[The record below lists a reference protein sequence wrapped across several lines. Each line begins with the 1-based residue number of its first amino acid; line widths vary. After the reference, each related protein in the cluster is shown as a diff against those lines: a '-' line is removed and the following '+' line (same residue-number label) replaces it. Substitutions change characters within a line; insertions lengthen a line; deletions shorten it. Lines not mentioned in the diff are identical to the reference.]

1 MSSAVPETAAAAAG
15 PALEPSAPATASYSQ
30 RKLIWRR
37 FRKHKAGVI
46 GGWVVLVLYAVVFL
60 GEFLA
65 PHDVNHRYYQYV
77 HLPPQRVH
85 FIRPDGFHL
94 RPFVHGIKG
103 TLDRRTGIK
112 HYTEDATRIYPIYLF
127 PRGGS
132 YTFYGLFESDRHL
145 FGTGGTNPMFLL
157 GTDRFG
163 RDMLSRIIVGGRIS
177 LTIGLLAVTI
187 SLSLGSVFGVIS
199 GFYGGTIDNV
209 IQRTIELIFAFPS
222 IPILM
227 ALSAVLPPEWPSHLV
242 FMGIVTVLSL
252 VGWGGLAREI
262 RGKTL
267 SIRESDFVM
276 AARVCGANDRRII
289 FRHLLP
295 SMFSHII
302 VIATLAIPGFILGE
316 STLSF
321 LGLGIKP
328 PMTSWGLL
336 LSDAMNIHSLSL
348 YPWLLIP
355 GGCIIAAVLAFNFLG
370 DGLRDAA
377 DPYSSR

>member
-1 MSSAVPETAAAAAG
+1 MSNAEEGERPDVT
-15 PALEPSAPATASYSQ
+15 PAENAPAAVTASYSQ
-30 RKLIWRR
+30 WSLIWRR
-37 FRKHKAGVI
+37 FRKHKAGVV
-46 GGWVVLVLYAVVFL
+46 GGYIVVLLYVGVFM

-65 PHDVNHRYYQYV
+65 PHDLSNRYFKIV
-77 HLPPQRVH
+77 HCPPQRIH
-85 FIRPDGFHL
+85 FFSDEGFHL
-94 RPFVHGIKG
+94 RPFVYGIKG
-103 TLDRRTGIK
+103 SLDRRTGIK
-112 HYTEDATRIYPIYLF
+112 QYTEDASQRYPIYLF
-127 PRGGS
+127 SRGDE
-132 YTFYGLFESDRHL
+132 YEFYGLFKSDLHL
-145 FGTGGTNPMFLL
+145 FGTGKGNPIFLL

-163 RDMLSRIIVGGRIS
+163 RDLLSRIIIGGRIS
-177 LTIGLLAVTI
+177 LTIGLFAVTL
-187 SLSLGSVFGVIS
+187 SLSLGSIFGVVS
-199 GFYGGTIDNV
+199 GFYGGTVDNV
-209 IQRTIELIFAFPS
+209 IQRMIELIFAFPS

-227 ALSAVLPPEWPSHLV
+227 ALSAVMPPEWPSHFV
-242 FMGIVTVLSL
+242 FMGIVTVLAL

-267 SIRESDFVM
+267 SIRESDFIM
-276 AARVCGANDRRII
+276 AARVCGAKDTRIL

-295 SMFSHII
+295 SMVSHII

-336 LSDAMNIHSLSL
+336 LTDAMNIHSLSL

-355 GGCIIAAVLAFNFLG
+355 GVCIIITVLAFNFLG